1 MIIHDHE
8 QNTLEWLASR
18 LGIPT
23 ASRAKDL
30 LTSTGSPS
38 KSVDRYAEELAIE
51 LYTGA
56 PSNSFQG
63 NAHTEFGNE
72 MEPKSRAW
80 YAFERDVDPVSVG
93 FITDDLRRFGCSPDD
108 LIGDSG
114 LAEYKNLP
122 VGHVKVLLYWAKN
135 NKPPTDYIM
144 QCHMQ
149 MLVTDRA
156 WCDLVYYSET
166 LPRLICRIE
175 RDANID
181 DALKQQIT
189 VCLQKRDEI
198 LAILETYERPEVA

>member
-1 MIIHDHE
+1 MIVHEHE
-8 QNTLEWLASR
+8 QNSPEWLAAR

-30 LTSTGSPS
+30 VTSTGAPS

-56 PSNSFQG
+56 SASSFQG
-63 NAHTEFGNE
+63 NTHTEFGHE
-72 MEPKSRAW
+72 MEPKARAW

-93 FITDDLRRFGCSPDD
+93 FVTDDLKRFGCSPDD
-108 LIGDSG
+108 LINNDG

-122 VGHVKVLLYWAKN
+122 VGHVKALLYWNKN
-135 NKPPTDYIM
+135 NKPPTDYVS

-149 MLVTDRA
+149 MLVSDRA

-175 RDANID
+175 RDAKFD
-181 DALKQQIT
+181 DALKHQIT
-189 VCLQKRDEI
+189 VCLQKRDDI
-198 LAILETYERPEVA
+198 LSILNTYEKPEAA